1 MCVAGLTG
9 VGAVVVK
16 WRPIVGERSEGRL
29 PIRCTD
35 DLRKVGL
42 RKTGMFDA
50 SLRIICPAVDCERLK
65 RYKNAFKAYFS
76 HAILC

>member
-1 MCVAGLTG
+1 MVMCVAGLTG

-16 WRPIVGERSEGRL
+16 WRPIVGERSVGRL
-29 PIRCTD
+29 PIRWTDD

-50 SLRIICPAVDCERLK
+50 SLGIICPEVDCERLK
-65 RYKNAFKAYFS
+65 RYKNAFKA
-76 HAILC
+76 